1 LLFTLAISKLQ
12 LHTAFVGFVLRPY
25 RAADFERLWQIDQR
39 CFPEGIAYTQ
49 MELSGFIAR
58 RNAIT
63 IVAEMTG
70 SDGKGSETQ
79 KAQTEVPPG
88 SIVGFGVAQPFRKT
102 GRIIT
107 LDVLPAVRRHGLGA
121 ELIVACED
129 RLRERGCAEI
139 YLETAVDNEPALK
152 LYHKMGY
159 TILRTLPGY
168 YHADGLDAFLL
179 GKAL

>member
-1 LLFTLAISKLQ
+1 VD
-12 LHTAFVGFVLRPY
+12 FVIRPY
-25 RAADFERLWQIDQR
+25 RAADFERLWQIDQA

-49 MELSGFIAR
+49 MELSGFITR

-63 IVAEMTG
+63 IVAEAAP
-70 SDGKGSETQ
+70 GKDNAHKSGNRASNKT
-79 KAQTEVPPG
+79 
-88 SIVGFGVAQPFRKT
+88 SIAGFAVAQPFRKT

-107 LDVLPAVRRHGLGA
+107 LDILPESRRYGLGSR
-121 ELIVACED
+121 LVLACEE
-129 RLRERGCAEI
+129 RLRPHGCTEV
-139 YLETAVDNEPALK
+139 YLETAVDNEAALK

-168 YHADGLDAFLL
+168 YHALGLDAFLL